1 MGVGVGVGSRA
12 LNISGKCTGGLNSGG
27 CVRVGVIVEVKVA
40 SCSIRAIEVEDG
52 VGVVRSLFE
61 MYAELVGE
69 VAKTEEVPAANRMRI
84 RIMPRI
90 EVIRNVRM
98 RLRLARS
105 LWVVFYLN
113 SGFNYI
119 RSELDN
125 RRELL
130 YLA

>member
-1 MGVGVGVGSRA
+1 MGVDVGVGSRA

-27 CVRVGVIVEVKVA
+27 CVGVGVIVGVKVA
-40 SCSIRAIEVEDG
+40 SCSVIAIDVVDG
-52 VGVVRSLFE
+52 VGVGRSLFE

-69 VAKTEEVPAANRMRI
+69 VAKTEEVPTANKIRI

-98 RLRLARS
+98 NLRLVRS

-119 RSELDN
+119 RSKLDN
-125 RRELL
+125 L
-130 YLA
+130 